1 MFGSTDVGRVRIGA
15 GAGHVTQLT
24 AKLILSITSQNS
36 AAAPAAA
43 AALGNLQR
51 RLLLLVLLA
60 FEMLLVS
67 LKGKPLT
74 YYNEIMKIKAWHWLL
89 TGAAQQVTG

>member
-1 MFGSTDVGRVRIGA
+1 MPTCVYYLLVFGSTDVGSVRIGA
-15 GAGHVTQLT
+15 SAGNITQLT

-36 AAAPAAA
+36 SAAPAAA

-67 LKGKPLT
+67 LEGKPSTL
-74 YYNEIMKIKAWHWLL
+74 YNENMKIKAWH
-89 TGAAQQVTG
+89 